1 MSGAGGGQSEYNQMF
16 ERLVESAAD
25 DEAKLRGMIA
35 YALYKR
41 SKKEWSEEFNAA
53 NSKRPEKSD
62 QNIYVATWTPSRLDG
77 LVAQADGILQTF
89 AAEIIS
95 SNRHDIEK
103 EALRGKFWKDVGIGV
118 TASFVF
124 TLLLIA
130 IAIILKTTGINIIA
144 IYQSL
149 GA

>member
-1 MSGAGGGQSEYNQMF
+1 MF
-16 ERLVESAAD
+16 ERLVESAET

-41 SKKEWSEEFNAA
+41 SKKEWSEEFNST
-53 NSKRPEKSD
+53 NGKRPEKTD
-62 QNIYVATWTPSRLDG
+62 QSTYVSTWTPSRLDG
-77 LVAQADGILQTF
+77 LVAQAEGILQTF
-89 AAEIIS
+89 ATEIIS

-118 TASFVF
+118 TASFAF

-130 IAIILKTTGINIIA
+130 IAIILKTSGINIVA
-144 IYQSL
+144 IYQEL